1 MDEFYNGPKKQKRG
15 AGRVLISIFVVLAVL
30 ATAAIAGIGIYKL
43 MQEEQPAPVEGSVIE
58 QEQSTVQQEQTEEQ
72 EEQVLWALARWN
84 RPSMT
89 GICPW
94 RPMVENTQALKS

>member
-43 MQEEQPAPVEGSVIE
+43 MQEEQKTSWHYNLHKQI
-58 QEQSTVQQEQTEEQ
+58 QKD
-72 EEQVLWALARWN
+72 LLK
-84 RPSMT
+84 
-89 GICPW
+89 
-94 RPMVENTQALKS
+94 MV